1 MSRLLYVCLGGAIG
15 SGARYLVGLWA
26 LQRFGPG
33 FPYGTL
39 IVNIVGCF
47 VIAAVM
53 QAALQLEWS
62 PTLRMAITVGFVGG
76 LTTYSSFNYETLRL
90 VEEGASTIAL
100 LNVAATLVGGAIA
113 GWLGFVVSRAV
124 IGT

>member
-47 VIAAVM
+47 VITAVM
-53 QAALQLEWS
+53 HAALQLEWS
-62 PTLRMAITVGFVGG
+62 PTLRMAITVGFVG
-76 LTTYSSFNYETLRL
+76 
-90 VEEGASTIAL
+90 
-100 LNVAATLVGGAIA
+100 
-113 GWLGFVVSRAV
+113 
-124 IGT
+124 